1 MSGAFCISID
11 VELAWGVWDRPN
23 AESLVR
29 GPEER
34 SIVRALVEMFDRHD
48 VSATWAIVGRL
59 LDRAPDRLPDLWF
72 APEVIDTIRAAKVP
86 QDIGSHSYAHVYF
99 TDIPRDELR
108 RDLAQA
114 RKVHDAHGLPFTSFV
129 FPKNRVAHTDL
140 LAEAGVQVFRSVD
153 HGWHIDARERFGTAA
168 GRIANLVDKVLPITP
183 RVVDPIRRDGLVE
196 LPSSMLLMARNGLRR
211 AAHPAAVVAKARRG
225 LRAAVETDK
234 TFHLWFHP
242 SNFYFEPERQL
253 AILED
258 IVAEAASLRR
268 REGLEIRPMS
278 AYASC

>member
-1 MSGAFCISID
+1 MSGALCISID
-11 VELAWGVWDRPN
+11 VELAWGVWERPHP
-23 AESLVR
+23 ESLVR
-29 GPEER
+29 ASEER
-34 SIVRALVEMFDRHD
+34 SIVRALVALFERHE

-59 LDRAPDRLPDLWF
+59 LDRDPDRRPDVWF

-99 TDIPRDELR
+99 TDTPRDELR

-114 RKVHDAHGLPFTSFV
+114 RQVHDAHGLPFTSFV

-140 LAEAGVQVFRSVD
+140 LAEAGVRVFRSVD
-153 HGWHIDARERFGTAA
+153 RGWHIDARERFGQAA
-168 GRIANLVDKVLPITP
+168 GRVANLVDKLLPITP
-183 RVVDPIRRDGLVE
+183 RVVEPIRHAGIVE
-196 LPSSMLLMARNGLRR
+196 LPSSMLLMARTGLRR
-211 AAHPAAVVAKARRG
+211 AARPAAVRAKARRG
-225 LRAAVETDK
+225 LAAAVETGK

-242 SNFYFEPERQL
+242 SNFYVDGERQL

-278 AYASC
+278 AFASC